1 MKNLFVHLTA
11 SDQNFLEKGKFLFTC
26 SNVKME
32 VDSEMFKTYCDHFCS
47 HCVAMKK
54 NVYQG
59 TQKHY
64 MIAMAEKQEDETTFV
79 DFCCFPCQMGCKQ
92 LVTKQ
97 YKDEEFTISSLKS
110 IMFDDEGSLSVAFD
124 PDSVLGWERD
134 YNGFCTGEISESE
147 VDYFKVMGCE
157 AGNVNKENIEKLQLM
172 EETLLYPPRLRY
184 TFSCL
189 NSFIA
194 LDTTKV
200 KAIFSGMSKPLQI
213 NVTLKKPQEN
223 ESASTTQLT
232 PPLTP
237 NIAPANDIKSDA
249 VLMKILIVTADI
261 FCDDH
266 RGSKWFVFGL
276 KLGLNIP
283 QLHKIEIQYNTP
295 TQFARESLLL
305 WRTENKTATW
315 EPVAAAL
322 ESIDLK
328 SVAIQLEGQFK
339 EQRPMPTLPNSVLEA
354 EPSLPALN
362 NLVGAKIEDKYH
374 LFGIAVGLNEG
385 RLRGLD
391 KDYPTCQERFNQVF
405 YEWSQVDPNT
415 FKWKTVIEILQ
426 SDTIKATSVAELV
439 IEHLSSI

>member
-1 MKNLFVHLTA
+1 
-11 SDQNFLEKGKFLFTC
+11 
-26 SNVKME
+26 ME
-32 VDSEMFKTYCDHFCS
+32 VDSEMFKTFCDHFCS
-47 HCVAMKK
+47 HCVAMEK
-54 NVYQG
+54 NAYKG

-92 LVTKQ
+92 LVMKQ
-97 YKDEEFTISSLKS
+97 CKDEDFAISNLKS

-124 PDSVLGWERD
+124 PDSVPGWERD
-134 YNGFCTGEISESE
+134 HNGFHTEEIFESE

-157 AGNVNKENIEKLQLM
+157 AGNVNKENIEMLQMM
-172 EETLLYPPRLRY
+172 EEVLSYPPRFRY
-184 TFSCL
+184 TFSYL
-189 NSFIA
+189 NSFVA

-200 KAIFSGMSKPLQI
+200 KAVFSGTSKPLQI

-223 ESASTTQLT
+223 ESASKSQLT

-237 NIAPANDIKSDA
+237 NISPANDINSDA
-249 VLMKILIVTADI
+249 VLMKILTVTADI

-266 RGSKWFVFGL
+266 RGSKWFIFGL
-276 KLGLNIP
+276 KLGLNVS
-283 QLHKIEIQYNTP
+283 QLHKIEIQYNNP

-322 ESIDLK
+322 ESIELK

-385 RLRGLD
+385 YLKGLD

-415 FKWKTVIEILQ
+415 FKWKT
-426 SDTIKATSVAELV
+426 AP
-439 IEHLSSI
+439 HY